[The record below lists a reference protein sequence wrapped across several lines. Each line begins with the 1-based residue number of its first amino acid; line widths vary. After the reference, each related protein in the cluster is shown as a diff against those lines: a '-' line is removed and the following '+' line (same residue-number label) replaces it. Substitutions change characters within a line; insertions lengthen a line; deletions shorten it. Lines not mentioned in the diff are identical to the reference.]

1 MQDQH
6 GLGFRKWIQP
16 EAGRKSRSG
25 IMTALIWVQWREVEN
40 RAGRRT
46 VGRHLADVTI
56 DWMWEGEETGE
67 EN

>member
-25 IMTALIWVQWREVEN
+25 IMRALIWVQRREGEN
-40 RAGRRT
+40 RVGRRT